1 MNQKKSKK
9 IIVFV
14 IILLLIL
21 IIISSLL
28 LVYFLTD
35 IFKGNKELFFKYISQ
50 ISNNENGF
58 VEQNVQTYLNKKNT
72 NSYNNEGSFTINAID
87 SSVTNI
93 ENLNNFNIS
102 FSGKK
107 DHTNSKE
114 EQNIS
119 LNYSSNVNFPLVYRK
134 IGNQLGVQTDYVG
147 SRFLTVESDKLNN
160 LQGENINELK
170 NIINILGALGNLTNI
185 QINQEQLNSYTNIF
199 QNISE
204 DKFSKLNDL
213 NGTGYRLTLQGS
225 ETKELVIN
233 LLETLKNDQASLENL
248 NNYLKEF
255 KNSNNITT
263 NNIEELISN
272 IQNNNY
278 LDNETLEITVYKND
292 GKLSKLLI
300 SINEGTL
307 DIQKIIT
314 DESNLQYNI
323 LLNLNYN
330 NENLTLN
337 GKINLNNLN
346 TENVKE
352 SYELSLQK
360 SDKNYIYKLENN
372 VNFTNDVSIEDFTT
386 ENTSPLTN
394 FDEVTV
400 ENFLV
405 TVRQRIEEV
414 NNMQMLELGY
424 QENPITKIIPN
435 LGVYSDLI
443 NNLSSPKISE
453 EDVLTFNNKFEVY
466 QSTNLQG
473 VTVRGLLS
481 TIELNNEQQQD
492 NSSRQIKEINFNG
505 EEYEVNEQNIAGLKE
520 EIVPESYYRVE
531 FEKDMDTGLIYRAV
545 LNPK

>member
-9 IIVFV
+9 VIVFV

-50 ISNNENGF
+50 ISNNENSF
-58 VEQNVQTYLNKKNT
+58 VEQNVQTYLNKKNN
-72 NSYNNEGSFTINAID
+72 NSYNNEGSFTVNAVD

-107 DHTNSKE
+107 DNTNSKE

-134 IGNQLGVQTDYVG
+134 IGNQLGVQADYVG
-147 SRFLTVESDKLNN
+147 ARFLTVEPDKLND

-170 NIINILGALGNLTNI
+170 NIINILGVLGNLTNI

-199 QNISE
+199 KNIGE
-204 DKFSKLNDL
+204 DKFSKLSDL

-225 ETKELVIN
+225 ETQELVIN

-255 KNSNNITT
+255 KNSTNITT
-263 NNIEELISN
+263 SNIEELISN

-278 LDNETLEITVYKND
+278 LNNENLEITVYKNN
-292 GKLSKLLI
+292 GKLSKILI
-300 SINEGTL
+300 SLNEGTL
-307 DIQKIIT
+307 DIQKIVT
-314 DESNLQYNI
+314 DENNIQYNI
-323 LLNLNYN
+323 LLNTNYN
-330 NENLTLN
+330 NEDLSLN

-352 SYELSLQK
+352 TYELTLQK
-360 SDKNYIYKLENN
+360 SDKNYTYKLENN
-372 VNFTNDVSIEDFTT
+372 INFTNDVSIEDFTT
-386 ENTSPLTN
+386 DNTSPLTN

-414 NNMQMLELGY
+414 NNGQMLELGY
-424 QENPITKIIPN
+424 QENPVTKLIPN

-520 EIVPESYYRVE
+520 EIVPENYYRVE
-531 FEKDMDTGLIYRAV
+531 FEKDMDTGLIYRSV
-545 LNPK
+545 INPK

>member
-9 IIVFV
+9 VIVFV

-50 ISNNENGF
+50 ISNNENSF
-58 VEQNVQTYLNKKNT
+58 VEQNVQTYLNKKNN
-72 NSYNNEGSFTINAID
+72 NSYNNEGSFTVNAVD

-107 DHTNSKE
+107 DNTNSKE

-134 IGNQLGVQTDYVG
+134 IGNQLGVQADYVG
-147 SRFLTVESDKLNN
+147 ARFLTVEPDKLNN
-160 LQGENINELK
+160 LQGENINEIK
-170 NIINILGALGNLTNI
+170 NIIKIIGTLSNLTNI

-204 DKFSKLNDL
+204 DKFSKLSDL

-233 LLETLKNDQASLENL
+233 LLETLKNDQDSLENL
-248 NNYLKEF
+248 NNYLKDY
-255 KNSNNITT
+255 KNSTNITT
-263 NNIEELISN
+263 SNIEELISN
-272 IQNNNY
+272 MKNNNY
-278 LDNETLEITVYKND
+278 LNNENLEITVYKNN
-292 GKLSKLLI
+292 GKLSKILF
-300 SINEGTL
+300 SINELNL

-314 DESNLQYNI
+314 DENNIQYNV
-323 LLNLNYN
+323 LLNTNYN

-346 TENVKE
+346 TENVQE
-352 SYELSLQK
+352 TYELTLQK
-360 SDKNYIYKLENN
+360 SDKNYTYKLENN
-372 VNFTNDVSIEDFTT
+372 INFTNDVSIEDFTT
-386 ENTSPLTN
+386 DNTSPLTN

-414 NNMQMLELGY
+414 NNGQMLELGY
-424 QENPITKIIPN
+424 QENPVTKLIPN
-435 LGVYSDLI
+435 L
-443 NNLSSPKISE
+443 
-453 EDVLTFNNKFEVY
+453 DV
-466 QSTNLQG
+466 
-473 VTVRGLLS
+473 
-481 TIELNNEQQQD
+481 
-492 NSSRQIKEINFNG
+492 
-505 EEYEVNEQNIAGLKE
+505 
-520 EIVPESYYRVE
+520 
-531 FEKDMDTGLIYRAV
+531 
-545 LNPK
+545 

>member
-72 NSYNNEGSFTINAID
+72 NSYNNEGSFSINAVD

-107 DHTNSKE
+107 DNTNSKE

-119 LNYSSNVNFPLVYRK
+119 LNYSSNVTFPLVYRK
-134 IGNQLGVQTDYVG
+134 IGNQLGIQTDYVG
-147 SRFLTVESDKLNN
+147 ARFLTVEPDKLNN
-160 LQGENINELK
+160 LQGENINEIR
-170 NIINILGALGNLTNI
+170 NIIKIIGTLSNLTNI

-199 QNISE
+199 QNINE
-204 DKFSKLNDL
+204 DKFSKLSDL

-225 ETKELVIN
+225 ETQELVIN
-233 LLETLKNDQASLENL
+233 LLETLKNDQALLENL
-248 NNYLKEF
+248 NNYLKDY
-255 KNSNNITT
+255 KNSTNITT

-272 IQNNNY
+272 MKNNNY
-278 LDNETLEITVYKND
+278 LNNENLEITVYKNN
-292 GKLSKLLI
+292 GKLSKILF
-300 SINEGTL
+300 SINELNL

-314 DESNLQYNI
+314 DENNIQYNV
-323 LLNLNYN
+323 LLNTNYN

-346 TENVKE
+346 TENVQE
-352 SYELSLQK
+352 TYELTLQK
-360 SDKNYIYKLENN
+360 SDKNYTYKLENN
-372 VNFTNDVSIEDFTT
+372 VNFSNDISIEDFTT

-394 FDEVTV
+394 FDETTV

-414 NNMQMLELGY
+414 NNGQMLELGY
-424 QENPITKIIPN
+424 QENPVTKLIPN

-545 LNPK
+545 INPK

>member
-9 IIVFV
+9 VIVFV

-50 ISNNENGF
+50 ISNNENSF
-58 VEQNVQTYLNKKNT
+58 VEQNVQTYLNKKNN
-72 NSYNNEGSFTINAID
+72 NSYNNEGSFTVNAVD

-107 DHTNSKE
+107 DNTNSKE

-147 SRFLTVESDKLNN
+147 ARFLTVEPDKLND

-170 NIINILGALGNLTNI
+170 NIINILGVLGNLTNI

-199 QNISE
+199 KNIGE
-204 DKFSKLNDL
+204 DKFSKLSDL

-225 ETKELVIN
+225 ETQELVIN

-255 KNSNNITT
+255 KSSTNITT
-263 NNIEELISN
+263 SNIEELISN

-278 LDNETLEITVYKND
+278 LNNENLEITVYKNN
-292 GKLSKLLI
+292 GKLSKILI
-300 SINEGTL
+300 SLNEGTL
-307 DIQKIIT
+307 DIQKIVT
-314 DESNLQYNI
+314 DENNIQYNI
-323 LLNLNYN
+323 LLNTNYN
-330 NENLTLN
+330 NEDLSLN
-337 GKINLNNLN
+337 SKINLNNLN

-352 SYELSLQK
+352 TYELTLQK
-360 SDKNYIYKLENN
+360 SDKNYTYKLENN
-372 VNFTNDVSIEDFTT
+372 INFTNDVSIEDFTT

-414 NNMQMLELGY
+414 NNGQMLELGY
-424 QENPITKIIPN
+424 QENPVTKLIPN

-520 EIVPESYYRVE
+520 EIVPENYYRVE
-531 FEKDMDTGLIYRAV
+531 FEKDMDTGLIYRSV
-545 LNPK
+545 INPK

>member
-1 MNQKKSKK
+1 M
-9 IIVFV
+9 
-14 IILLLIL
+14 
-21 IIISSLL
+21 
-28 LVYFLTD
+28 
-35 IFKGNKELFFKYISQ
+35 
-50 ISNNENGF
+50 
-58 VEQNVQTYLNKKNT
+58 
-72 NSYNNEGSFTINAID
+72 
-87 SSVTNI
+87 
-93 ENLNNFNIS
+93 
-102 FSGKK
+102 
-107 DHTNSKE
+107 
-114 EQNIS
+114 
-119 LNYSSNVNFPLVYRK
+119 
-134 IGNQLGVQTDYVG
+134 
-147 SRFLTVESDKLNN
+147 ESDKLNN

-185 QINQEQLNSYTNIF
+185 QINQEQLTSYTNIF

-225 ETKELVIN
+225 ESKELVIN

-272 IQNNNY
+272 IKSNNY
-278 LDNETLEITVYKND
+278 LDNETLEITVYKNN

-300 SINEGTL
+300 SLNEGSL

-360 SDKNYIYKLENN
+360 SDKNYTYKLENN

-405 TVRQRIEEV
+405 TVGQRIEEV

-492 NSSRQIKEINFNG
+492 NSCRQITEINFNG

-545 LNPK
+545 INPK

>member
-72 NSYNNEGSFTINAID
+72 NSYNNEGSFSINAVD

-107 DHTNSKE
+107 DNTNSKE

-119 LNYSSNVNFPLVYRK
+119 LNYSSNVSFPLVYRK

-147 SRFLTVESDKLNN
+147 ARFLTVEPDKLNN
-160 LQGENINELK
+160 LQGENINEIK
-170 NIINILGALGNLTNI
+170 NIIKIIGTLSNLTNI

-199 QNISE
+199 QNINE
-204 DKFSKLNDL
+204 DKFSKLSDL

-225 ETKELVIN
+225 ETQELVIN
-233 LLETLKNDQASLENL
+233 LLETLKNDQALLENL
-248 NNYLKEF
+248 NNYLKDY
-255 KNSNNITT
+255 KNSTNITT

-272 IQNNNY
+272 MKNNNY
-278 LDNETLEITVYKND
+278 LNNENLEITVYKNN
-292 GKLSKLLI
+292 GKLSKILF
-300 SINEGTL
+300 SINELNL

-314 DESNLQYNI
+314 DENNIQYNV
-323 LLNLNYN
+323 LLNTNYN

-346 TENVKE
+346 TENVQE
-352 SYELSLQK
+352 TYELTLQK
-360 SDKNYIYKLENN
+360 SDKNYTYKLENN
-372 VNFTNDVSIEDFTT
+372 VNFSNDISIEDFTT

-414 NNMQMLELGY
+414 NNGQMLELGY
-424 QENPITKIIPN
+424 QENPVTKLIPN

-443 NNLSSPKISE
+443 NNLNSPKISE

-520 EIVPESYYRVE
+520 EIVPENYYRVE

-545 LNPK
+545 INPK

>member
-72 NSYNNEGSFTINAID
+72 NSYNNEGSFSINAVD

-107 DHTNSKE
+107 DNTNSKE

-119 LNYSSNVNFPLVYRK
+119 LNYSSNVTFPLVYRK
-134 IGNQLGVQTDYVG
+134 IGNQLGIQTDYVG
-147 SRFLTVESDKLNN
+147 ARFLTVEPDKLNN
-160 LQGENINELK
+160 LQGENINEIR
-170 NIINILGALGNLTNI
+170 NIIKIIGTLSNLTNI

-204 DKFSKLNDL
+204 DKFSKLSDL

-225 ETKELVIN
+225 ETQELVIN
-233 LLETLKNDQASLENL
+233 LLETLKNDQALLENL
-248 NNYLKEF
+248 NNYLKDY
-255 KNSNNITT
+255 KNSTNITT

-272 IQNNNY
+272 MKNNNY
-278 LDNETLEITVYKND
+278 LNNENLEITVYKNN
-292 GKLSKLLI
+292 GKLSKILF
-300 SINEGTL
+300 SINELNL

-314 DESNLQYNI
+314 DENNIQYNV
-323 LLNLNYN
+323 LLNTNYN

-346 TENVKE
+346 TENVQE
-352 SYELSLQK
+352 AYELTLQK
-360 SDKNYIYKLENN
+360 SDKNYTYKLENN
-372 VNFTNDVSIEDFTT
+372 VNFSNDISIEDFTT

-414 NNMQMLELGY
+414 NNGQMLELGY
-424 QENPITKIIPN
+424 QENPVTKLIPN
-435 LGVYSDLI
+435 LGIYSDLI
-443 NNLSSPKISE
+443 NNLNSPKISE

-520 EIVPESYYRVE
+520 EIVPENYYRVE

-545 LNPK
+545 INPK

>member
-72 NSYNNEGSFTINAID
+72 NSYNNEGSFSINAVD

-107 DHTNSKE
+107 DNTNSKE

-119 LNYSSNVNFPLVYRK
+119 LNYSSNVTFPLVYRK
-134 IGNQLGVQTDYVG
+134 IGNQLGIQTDYVG
-147 SRFLTVESDKLNN
+147 ARFLTVEPDKLNN
-160 LQGENINELK
+160 LQGENINEIK
-170 NIINILGALGNLTNI
+170 NIIKIIGTLSNLTNI

-204 DKFSKLNDL
+204 DKFSKLSDL

-225 ETKELVIN
+225 ETQELVIN
-233 LLETLKNDQASLENL
+233 LLETLKNDQDSLENL
-248 NNYLKEF
+248 NNYLKDY
-255 KNSNNITT
+255 KNSTNITT
-263 NNIEELISN
+263 SNIEELISN
-272 IQNNNY
+272 MKNNNY
-278 LDNETLEITVYKND
+278 LNNENLEITVYKNN
-292 GKLSKLLI
+292 GKLSKILF
-300 SINEGTL
+300 SINELNL

-314 DESNLQYNI
+314 DENNIQYNV
-323 LLNLNYN
+323 LLDTNYN

-346 TENVKE
+346 TENVQE
-352 SYELSLQK
+352 TYELTLQK
-360 SDKNYIYKLENN
+360 SDKNYTYKLENS
-372 VNFTNDVSIEDFTT
+372 VNFSNDISIEDFTT

-405 TVRQRIEEV
+405 TVRQRIEDV

-424 QENPITKIIPN
+424 QENPVTKLIPN

-453 EDVLTFNNKFEVY
+453 EDILTFNNKFEVY

-545 LNPK
+545 INPK

>member
-50 ISNNENGF
+50 ISNNENSF
-58 VEQNVQTYLNKKNT
+58 VEQNVQTYLNKKNN
-72 NSYNNEGSFTINAID
+72 NSYNNEGSFSINAVD

-107 DHTNSKE
+107 DNTNSKE

-134 IGNQLGVQTDYVG
+134 IGSQLGIQTDYIG
-147 SRFLTVESDKLNN
+147 ARFLTVEPDKLNN

-170 NIINILGALGNLTNI
+170 NIINILGVLGNLTNI

-204 DKFSKLNDL
+204 DKFSKLSDL

-225 ETKELVIN
+225 ETQELVIN
-233 LLETLKNDQASLENL
+233 LLETLKNDQALLENL
-248 NNYLKEF
+248 NNYLKDY
-255 KNSNNITT
+255 KNSTNITT

-272 IQNNNY
+272 MKNNNY
-278 LDNETLEITVYKND
+278 LNNENLEITVYKNN
-292 GKLSKLLI
+292 GKLSKILF
-300 SINEGTL
+300 SINELNL

-314 DESNLQYNI
+314 DENNIQYSI
-323 LLNLNYN
+323 LLNTNYN
-330 NENLTLN
+330 NEDLSLN

-346 TENVKE
+346 TENVQE
-352 SYELSLQK
+352 TYELTLQK
-360 SDKNYIYKLENN
+360 SDKNYTYKLENN
-372 VNFTNDVSIEDFTT
+372 VNFSNDVSIEDFTT

-414 NNMQMLELGY
+414 NNGQMLELGY
-424 QENPITKIIPN
+424 QETPLTKLIPN

-443 NNLSSPKISE
+443 SNLSSPKISE

-545 LNPK
+545 INPK